1 MPRIYLIAFL
11 FFCQPVI
18 AQVTEKYIAQYAPL
32 AIEQMKKYGVPAS
45 ITLAQGILESGNGNS
60 ELAKRANN
68 HFGIKCHTTW
78 EGERVYFD
86 DDEKNECFRKY
97 PNVSDSFEDHSLFL
111 KKPRYESL
119 FELKITDYKGW
130 AEGLKKCGYATS
142 PTYATQLIQLIEK
155 YGLDE
160 YDLETSGQQASLNY
174 FISENRIKYVK
185 ALKGESVEE
194 LTKRTQIGKK
204 RLAKY
209 NDWPELLVLKEG
221 EIIYLQPKRNK
232 ASIASYKV
240 KKGDTLRSIS
250 QQYGIKMKRICK
262 LNGLANEATLKEGQV
277 LVLR

>member
-209 NDWPELLVLKEG
+209 NDWPELMVLKEG

-250 QQYGIKMKRICK
+250 QQYGIKMKRISK
-262 LNGLANEATLKEGQV
+262 LNGLTNETMLKEGQV

>member
-11 FFCQPVI
+11 FFCQSVI
-18 AQVTEKYIAQYAPL
+18 AQVTESYIAQYAPL
-32 AIEQMKKYGVPAS
+32 AKEQMKKYGVPAS

-60 ELAKRANN
+60 ELAKKANN
-68 HFGIKCHTTW
+68 HFGIKCHNTW

-142 PTYATQLIQLIEK
+142 PTYASQLIQLIEK
-155 YGLDE
+155 YGLDQ

-209 NDWPELLVLKEG
+209 NDWPELMVLKEG

-250 QQYGIKMKRICK
+250 QQYGIKMKRISK
-262 LNGLANEATLKEGQV
+262 LNGLTNETMLKEGQV

>member
-1 MPRIYLIAFL
+1 VPRIYLIAFL

-209 NDWPELLVLKEG
+209 NDWPELMVLKEG

-250 QQYGIKMKRICK
+250 QQYGIKMKRVCK
-262 LNGLANEATLKEGQV
+262 LNGLTLEATLKAGQV

>member
-1 MPRIYLIAFL
+1 MSRIYLIAIL
-11 FFCQPVI
+11 FFCQSVI
-18 AQVTEKYIAQYAPL
+18 AQVTESYIAQYAPL
-32 AIEQMKKYGVPAS
+32 AKEQMKKYGVPAS

-60 ELAKRANN
+60 ELAKKANN
-68 HFGIKCHTTW
+68 HFGIKCHNTW

-142 PTYATQLIQLIEK
+142 PTYASQLIQLIEK
-155 YGLDE
+155 YGLDQ

-209 NDWPELLVLKEG
+209 NDWPELMVLKQG

-250 QQYGIKMKRICK
+250 QQYGIKMKRISK
-262 LNGLANEATLKEGQV
+262 LNGLTNETMLKEGQV

>member
-1 MPRIYLIAFL
+1 VPRIYLIAFL
-11 FFCQPVI
+11 FFCQSVI
-18 AQVTEKYIAQYAPL
+18 AQVTESYIAQYAPL
-32 AIEQMKKYGVPAS
+32 AKEQMKKYGVPAS

-60 ELAKRANN
+60 ELAKKANN
-68 HFGIKCHTTW
+68 HFGIKCHNTW

-142 PTYATQLIQLIEK
+142 PTYASQLIQLIEK
-155 YGLDE
+155 YGLDQ

-209 NDWPELLVLKEG
+209 NDWPELMVLKEG

-250 QQYGIKMKRICK
+250 QQYGIKMKRISK
-262 LNGLANEATLKEGQV
+262 LNGLTNETMLKEGQV

>member
-1 MPRIYLIAFL
+1 MPRIYLIALL
-11 FFCQPVI
+11 FFCQSVI
-18 AQVTEKYIAQYAPL
+18 AQVTESYIAQYAPL
-32 AIEQMKKYGVPAS
+32 AKEQMKKYGVPAS

-60 ELAKRANN
+60 ELAKKANN
-68 HFGIKCHTTW
+68 HFGIKCHNTW

-155 YGLDE
+155 YGLDQ

-209 NDWPELLVLKEG
+209 NDWPELMVLKEG

-250 QQYGIKMKRICK
+250 QQYGIKMKRISK
-262 LNGLANEATLKEGQV
+262 LNGLTNETMLKEGQV

>member
-1 MPRIYLIAFL
+1 VSRIYFITLL
-11 FFCQPVI
+11 FFCQSVI

-32 AIEQMKKYGVPAS
+32 AKEQMKKYGVPAS

-60 ELAKRANN
+60 ELAKKANN
-68 HFGIKCHTTW
+68 HFGIKCHNTW

-97 PNVSDSFEDHSLFL
+97 PNVGDSFEDHSLFL
-111 KKPRYESL
+111 KKPRYEAL

-155 YGLDE
+155 YGLDQ

>member
-1 MPRIYLIAFL
+1 VSRIYLIAFL

-60 ELAKRANN
+60 ELAKKANN
-68 HFGIKCHTTW
+68 HFGIKCHSTW

-97 PNVSDSFEDHSLFL
+97 NNVRDSYEDHSLFL
-111 KKPRYESL
+111 KKPRYEEL

-155 YGLDE
+155 YGLDK

-194 LTKRTQIGKK
+194 LIKRTQIGKK
-204 RLAKY
+204 RLAKN
-209 NDWPELLVLKEG
+209 NDSPELMVLKEG
-221 EIIYLQPKRNK
+221 EIVYLQPKRNR
-232 ASIASYKV
+232 ASVENYKV

-250 QQYGIKMKRICK
+250 QQYGIKMKRLLK
-262 LNGLANEATLKEGQV
+262 LNDLTLESILKEGQV
-277 LVLR
+277 LILR

>member
-1 MPRIYLIAFL
+1 VPRIYLIAFL

-68 HFGIKCHTTW
+68 HF
-78 EGERVYFD
+78 D
-86 DDEKNECFRKY
+86 

-250 QQYGIKMKRICK
+250 QQYGIKMKRVCK
-262 LNGLANEATLKEGQV
+262 LNGLTLEATLKAGQV

>member
-11 FFCQPVI
+11 FFCQSVI
-18 AQVTEKYIAQYAPL
+18 AQVTESYIAQYAPL
-32 AIEQMKKYGVPAS
+32 AKEQMKKYGVPAS

-60 ELAKRANN
+60 ELAKKANN
-68 HFGIKCHTTW
+68 HFGIKCHNTW

-155 YGLDE
+155 YGLDQ

-209 NDWPELLVLKEG
+209 NDWPELMVLKEG

-250 QQYGIKMKRICK
+250 QQYGIKMKRISK
-262 LNGLANEATLKEGQV
+262 LNGLTNETMLKEGQV

>member
-1 MPRIYLIAFL
+1 MYRIFLISFL
-11 FFCQPVI
+11 LISQAGT
-18 AQVTEKYIAQYAPL
+18 AQLTEKYIDQFASL
-32 AIEQMKKYGVPAS
+32 AKEQMKKYGVPAS

-60 ELAKRANN
+60 ELAKKANN
-68 HFGIKCHTTW
+68 HFGIKCHSTW

-97 PNVSDSFEDHSLFL
+97 DDVRDSYEDHSLFL
-111 KKPRYESL
+111 KKPRYEEL

-155 YGLDE
+155 YGLDK

-194 LTKRTQIGKK
+194 LIKRTQIGKK

-209 NDWPELLVLKEG
+209 NDWPELMVLKEG
-221 EIIYLQPKRNK
+221 EIVYLQPKRNR
-232 ASIASYKV
+232 ASVENYKV
-240 KKGDTLRSIS
+240 RKGDTVRSIS
-250 QQYGIKMKRICK
+250 QQYGIKMKRLLK
-262 LNGLANEATLKEGQV
+262 LNDLTLESILKEGQG
-277 LVLR
+277 LILR

>member
-209 NDWPELLVLKEG
+209 NDWPELMVLKEG

-250 QQYGIKMKRICK
+250 QQYGIKMKRVCK
-262 LNGLANEATLKEGQV
+262 LNGLTLEATLKAGQV

>member
-1 MPRIYLIAFL
+1 VYRIFLISFL
-11 FFCQPVI
+11 LISQAGT
-18 AQVTEKYIAQYAPL
+18 AQLTEKYIDQFASL
-32 AIEQMKKYGVPAS
+32 AKEQMKKYGVPAS

-60 ELAKRANN
+60 ELAKKANN
-68 HFGIKCHTTW
+68 HFGIKCHSTW

-97 PNVSDSFEDHSLFL
+97 NNVRDSYEDHSLFL
-111 KKPRYESL
+111 KKPRYEEL

-155 YGLDE
+155 YGLDK

-194 LTKRTQIGKK
+194 LIKRTQIGKK

-209 NDWPELLVLKEG
+209 NDWPELMVLKEG
-221 EIIYLQPKRNK
+221 EIVYLQPKRNR
-232 ASIASYKV
+232 ASVENYKV

-250 QQYGIKMKRICK
+250 QQYGIKMKRLLK
-262 LNGLANEATLKEGQV
+262 LNDLTLESILKEGQV
-277 LVLR
+277 LILR

>member
-1 MPRIYLIAFL
+1 MYRIFLISFL
-11 FFCQPVI
+11 LISQAGT
-18 AQVTEKYIAQYAPL
+18 AQLTEKYIDQFASL
-32 AIEQMKKYGVPAS
+32 AKEQMKKYGVPAS

-60 ELAKRANN
+60 ELAKKANN
-68 HFGIKCHTTW
+68 HFGIKCHSTW

-97 PNVSDSFEDHSLFL
+97 NNVRDSYEDHSLFL
-111 KKPRYESL
+111 KKPRYEEL

-155 YGLDE
+155 YGLDK

-194 LTKRTQIGKK
+194 LIKRTQIGKK

-209 NDWPELLVLKEG
+209 NDWPELMVLKEG
-221 EIIYLQPKRNK
+221 EIVYLQPKRNR
-232 ASIASYKV
+232 ASVENYKV
-240 KKGDTLRSIS
+240 KKGDSLRSIS
-250 QQYGIKMKRICK
+250 QQYGIKMNRLLK
-262 LNGLANEATLKEGQV
+262 LNDLTLESILKEGQV
-277 LVLR
+277 LILR

>member
-11 FFCQPVI
+11 FFCQSVI
-18 AQVTEKYIAQYAPL
+18 AQVTESYIAQYAPL
-32 AIEQMKKYGVPAS
+32 AMEQMKKYGVPAS

-60 ELAKRANN
+60 ELAKKANN
-68 HFGIKCHTTW
+68 HFGIKCHNTW

-155 YGLDE
+155 YGLDQ

-185 ALKGESVEE
+185 VLKGESVEE

-209 NDWPELLVLKEG
+209 NDWPELMVLKEG

-250 QQYGIKMKRICK
+250 QQYGIKMKRISK
-262 LNGLANEATLKEGQV
+262 LNGLTNETMLKEGQV

>member
-1 MPRIYLIAFL
+1 MYRIFLISFL
-11 FFCQPVI
+11 LISQAGT
-18 AQVTEKYIAQYAPL
+18 AQLTEKYIDQFASL
-32 AIEQMKKYGVPAS
+32 AKEQMKKYGVPAS

-60 ELAKRANN
+60 ELAKKANN
-68 HFGIKCHTTW
+68 HFGIKCHSTW

-97 PNVSDSFEDHSLFL
+97 NNVRDSYEDHSLFL
-111 KKPRYESL
+111 KKPRYEEL

-155 YGLDE
+155 YGLDK

-194 LTKRTQIGKK
+194 LIKRTQIGKK

-209 NDWPELLVLKEG
+209 NDWPELMVLKEG
-221 EIIYLQPKRNK
+221 EIVYLQPKRNR
-232 ASIASYKV
+232 ASVENYKV

-250 QQYGIKMKRICK
+250 QQYGIKMKRLLK
-262 LNGLANEATLKEGQV
+262 LNDLTLESILKEGQV
-277 LVLR
+277 LILR